1 MAERGDKIAVKIG
14 DSGSEVILVGIR
26 NTSKSL
32 TMDEEESTTRDTS
45 GNAKTFVPIRYDE
58 TISVDGLRDT
68 TASSRELVEDMVAKL
83 KAGTIASIVY
93 GGTETGDTI
102 YTGEG
107 FFTSLEET
115 NPYDALQE
123 WSGEL
128 RITGEMTKS
137 TVA

>member
-1 MAERGDKIAVKIG
+1 
-14 DSGSEVILVGIR
+14 
-26 NTSKSL
+26 
-32 TMDEEESTTRDTS
+32 
-45 GNAKTFVPIRYDE
+45 
-58 TISVDGLRDT
+58 
-68 TASSRELVEDMVAKL
+68 L

-123 WSGEL
+123 WGGEL
-128 RITGEMTKS
+128 RITGEMAKS
-137 TVA
+137 TVSS